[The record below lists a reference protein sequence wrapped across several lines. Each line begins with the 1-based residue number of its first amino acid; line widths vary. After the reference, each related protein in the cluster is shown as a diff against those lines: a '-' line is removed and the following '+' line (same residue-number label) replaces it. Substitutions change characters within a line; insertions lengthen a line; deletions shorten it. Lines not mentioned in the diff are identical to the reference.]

1 MSNRAETIHGSVLAT
16 VTSHPERAALMYRR
30 DGRYESVTYAGLA
43 RSVALAAGRLRAFGL
58 TKGDTVGIL
67 SPNRP
72 QWIVADLAV
81 LSLGGIVVP
90 IYPTLPPDQL
100 KYIIED
106 SRMRMLFVGDAS
118 LFPNVSLVRG
128 ESPCLEEVIFLDDWG
143 IGLGEGDAATEGT
156 SSPAGAADVAASD
169 TATIVYT
176 SGTTGEPKGVILTH
190 GNIVSNVRGLIK
202 RYDIACDDSI
212 VSYLPLAHMF
222 ERTCGHYVFLFTGG
236 TVAYAESRATVVRDV
251 GAVRPTVLIAVPR
264 VLEKAYEIV
273 RAAVEGGPWVR
284 RGVVHRAFGLLNERA
299 NLRYHGKRV
308 PLWLQARCRMYDAVV
323 ASRFRAI
330 AGGRLRLIVSGGASL
345 NRHVGKVLRVL
356 GFGVVE
362 GYGLTEASP
371 VVCCG
376 RIEDHTLGTVG
387 PPLGGV
393 EARIGEGGE
402 ILVRGPNVMVGYLNK
417 PAETAAVLDREGW
430 LSTGDLGS
438 FDDRG
443 NLVVTGRSKDIIVT
457 SYGKNVSPVRVE
469 ERLTGSPYIE
479 QAAIFGDDRKSV
491 VALLVPAREEIE
503 GFAAEHDISWR
514 SYDSL
519 LEHYAVRE
527 LLSGEVERANAGAAS
542 YERVAAFGLVV
553 EPFSQENGMLTPT
566 LKLRRTKIGEVC
578 ADRIDGLYE
587 ELRGKRAD

>member
-1 MSNRAETIHGSVLAT
+1 MSSTADTIHGSILAAAA
-16 VTSHPERAALMYRR
+16 SHPDRAALMYRR
-30 DGRYESVTYAGLA
+30 DGKYVGVTYAGLA
-43 RSVALAAGRLRAFGL
+43 RSVALAAERLRAFGL
-58 TKGDTVGIL
+58 RKGDAVGIL
-67 SPNRP
+67 SSNRP

-90 IYPTLPPDQL
+90 VYPTLPPDRL
-100 KYIIED
+100 KYIIDD
-106 SRMRMLFVGDAS
+106 SGMRMLFVGDAS
-118 LFPNVSLVRG
+118 LFPAVDAVRA
-128 ESPCLEEVIFLDDWG
+128 ESPGLEEVIFLDDWG
-143 IGLGEGDAATEGT
+143 IGLGEGDAALEGT
-156 SSPAGAADVAASD
+156 SSPAGATDVAASD
-169 TATIVYT
+169 AATIVYT
-176 SGTTGEPKGVILTH
+176 SGTTGEPKGAILTH

-202 RYDIACDDSI
+202 RYDITCDDSI

-236 TVAYAESRATVVRDV
+236 TVAYAESRETVVRDV

-264 VLEKAYEIV
+264 VLEKAYEVV

-284 RGVVHRAFGLLNERA
+284 RGVVHRAFGLLNERE
-299 NLRYHGKRV
+299 NLRYHEERV
-308 PLWLQARCRMYDAVV
+308 PLWLRARCSMYDALV

-345 NRHVGKVLRVL
+345 NRHIGKVLRVL

-387 PPLGGV
+387 PPLDGV
-393 EARIGEGGE
+393 EVMIGEGGE
-402 ILVRGPNVMVGYLNK
+402 IRVRGPNVMTGYLNK
-417 PAETAAVLDREGW
+417 PRETAAVLDDEGW
-430 LSTGDLGS
+430 LSTGDIGG
-438 FDDRG
+438 FDDKG

-457 SYGKNVSPVRVE
+457 SYGKNVPPVPVE

-479 QAAIFGDDRKSV
+479 QAVIFGDDRKSI

-503 GFAAEHDISWR
+503 RYAAERDIAWR

-527 LLSGEVERANAGAAS
+527 LLSREVERANAGAAS

-566 LKLRRTKIGEVC
+566 LKLRRRKIAEVC
-578 ADRIDGLYE
+578 GREIDTLYQK
-587 ELRGKRAD
+587 LGGKRAH

>member
-1 MSNRAETIHGSVLAT
+1 MSSHAETIHGSILAAAA
-16 VTSHPERAALMYRR
+16 SHPERAALAYRR

-43 RSVALAAGRLRAFGL
+43 RAVALAAERLRAFGL

-90 IYPTLPPDQL
+90 VYPTLPPDRL
-100 KYIIED
+100 KYIIRD
-106 SRMRMLFVGDAS
+106 SGMRMLFVGDAD

-128 ESPCLEEVIFLDDWG
+128 ESTRLEEVIFLDEWG
-143 IGLGEGDAATEGT
+143 IGLGESATDREDAGP
-156 SSPAGAADVAASD
+156 PAEAVDVAASD
-169 TATIVYT
+169 AATIVYT

-190 GNIVSNVRGLIK
+190 GNIVSNVRGLVK
-202 RYDIACDDSI
+202 RYDITCDDSI

-264 VLEKAYEIV
+264 VLEKAYDVV

-284 RGVVHRAFGLLNERA
+284 RGVVHRAFGLLNDRA

-308 PLWLQARCRMYDAVV
+308 PLWLRARCRMYDALV

-345 NRHVGKVLRVL
+345 NRHIGKVLRVL

-376 RIEDHTLGTVG
+376 RIEDHTLGTIG
-387 PPLGGV
+387 PPLDGV
-393 EARIGEGGE
+393 EVRIGGNGE
-402 ILVRGPNVMVGYLNK
+402 ILVRGPNVMAGYLNK
-417 PAETAAVLDREGW
+417 PRETAAVLDEEGW

-457 SYGKNVSPVRVE
+457 SYGKNVSPAPVE
-469 ERLTGSPYIE
+469 ERLTGSPYID
-479 QAAIFGDDRKSV
+479 QAVIFGDDRKSI
-491 VALLVPAREEIE
+491 VALIVPAREEVE
-503 GFAAEHDISWR
+503 RYAAERDIAWR

-527 LLSGEVERANAGAAS
+527 LLSGEVERANACAAP
-542 YERVAAFGLVV
+542 YERVATFGPVA

-566 LKLRRTKIGEVC
+566 LKLRRKKIAEVC
-578 ADRIDGLYE
+578 GRRIDALYQ
-587 ELRGKRAD
+587 ELGGNRAP

>member
-1 MSNRAETIHGSVLAT
+1 LNSPAETIHGSILSAAA
-16 VTSHPERAALMYRR
+16 SHPERAALMYRR
-30 DGRYESVTYAGLA
+30 DGQYVTVTYAGLA
-43 RSVALAAGRLRAFGL
+43 RAVGLAAERLAAFGI

-90 IYPTLPPDQL
+90 VYPTLPPDRL
-100 KYIIED
+100 KYIIGD
-106 SRMRMLFVGDAS
+106 SGMRMLFVGDAD

-128 ESPCLEEVIFLDDWG
+128 ESPGLEEVIFLDDWG
-143 IGLGEGDAATEGT
+143 IGLGEGAATAEAQRPDGF
-156 SSPAGAADVAASD
+156 AVGVAASD
-169 TATIVYT
+169 AATIVYT

-190 GNIVSNVRGLIK
+190 GNIVSNVRGLVK
-202 RYDIACDDSI
+202 RYDITWDDSI

-236 TVAYAESRATVVRDV
+236 TVAYAESRETVVEDV

-264 VLEKAYEIV
+264 VLEKAYEVV
-273 RAAVEGGPWVR
+273 RAAVESGPWVR
-284 RGVVHRAFGLLNERA
+284 RGVVHRAFGLLNQRA

-308 PLWLQARCRMYDAVV
+308 PLWLRTRCIMYDVLV
-323 ASRFRAI
+323 ARRFRAI

-345 NRHVGKVLRVL
+345 NRHTGKVLRVL

-387 PPLGGV
+387 PPLDGV
-393 EARIGEGGE
+393 EVRIGEGGE
-402 ILVRGPNVMVGYLNK
+402 ILVRGPNVMAGYLNK
-417 PAETAAVLDREGW
+417 PAETAVVLNEEGW
-430 LSTGDLGS
+430 LSTGDLGR
-438 FDDRG
+438 FDDKG

-457 SYGKNVSPVRVE
+457 SYGKNVSPAPVE

-479 QAAIFGDDRKSV
+479 QAAIFGDDRKSI
-491 VALLVPAREEIE
+491 VALLVPAREDVERY
-503 GFAAEHDISWR
+503 AAGRGIAWR
-514 SYDSL
+514 SYDAL
-519 LEHYAVRE
+519 LEHYAVHE
-527 LLSGEVERANAGAAS
+527 LLSREVERANSDAAP
-542 YERVAAFGLVV
+542 YERVAAFALVA

-566 LKLRRTKIGEVC
+566 LKLRRKKIAEVC
-578 ADRIDGLYE
+578 GDRIEALYR
-587 ELRGKRAD
+587 ELGGKRAH